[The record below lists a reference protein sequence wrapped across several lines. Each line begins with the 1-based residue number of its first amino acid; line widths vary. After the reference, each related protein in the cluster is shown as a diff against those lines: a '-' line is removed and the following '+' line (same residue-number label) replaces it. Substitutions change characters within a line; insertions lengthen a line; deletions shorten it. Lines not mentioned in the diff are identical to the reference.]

1 MARPGLQ
8 YDLVI
13 RGYYQDMK
21 RLFFGILL
29 AGASTGL
36 AAAEIYRWVDA
47 SGVVN
52 YTQQKPRDM
61 DSQKVT
67 TDRGATRVVTET
79 PAPAE
84 TPTAS
89 PMDELSDA
97 QRAMLKDLQAAELA
111 RQAEVTKIREDNC
124 EKSRSVLSR
133 LSATQRI
140 RVNDDSGNQRIMP
153 EDERQRRIEE
163 AQLGIAQ
170 NCDAA

>member
-1 MARPGLQ
+1 
-8 YDLVI
+8 
-13 RGYYQDMK
+13 
-21 RLFFGILL
+21 
-29 AGASTGL
+29 
-36 AAAEIYRWVDA
+36 
-47 SGVVN
+47 
-52 YTQQKPRDM
+52 
-61 DSQKVT
+61 
-67 TDRGATRVVTET
+67 
-79 PAPAE
+79 
-84 TPTAS
+84 
-89 PMDELSDA
+89 
-97 QRAMLKDLQAAELA
+97 MLKDLQAAELA